1 MSMVTGHKSVV
12 TDPINYIP
20 DLPLVRVQTA
30 PCLAMKRSCGV
41 TNTRSWSKMPKQS
54 KQPIQPPEPTQP
66 LELPELPNE
75 LWRIIVKMAAR
86 DSVETASRIR
96 LVRKYFATTLRR
108 TQIWSAFDAVIDRRA
123 ALRAQ
128 CNRDD
133 EANPGINDRDAMHNS
148 MIRLAQDQ
156 GDLFLTRFYIEMC
169 SQANTLAAARNGL
182 VSLRLMC
189 TTGAFGRGVTLRQ
202 SS

>member
-1 MSMVTGHKSVV
+1 MVTGHKSVV
-12 TDPINYIP
+12 TDLINYIP
-20 DLPLVRVQTA
+20 DLPLVRAQTA
-30 PCLAMKRSCGV
+30 PCLAMKRACGV
-41 TNTRSWSKMPKQS
+41 ANTCLRS
-54 KQPIQPPEPTQP
+54 KQPKPPKPPTQP
-66 LELPELPNE
+66 LELPELPELPNE
-75 LWRIIVKMAAR
+75 LWRIIAKMAAR

-96 LVRKYFATTLRR
+96 LVRKYLATTLRR

-169 SQANTLAAARNGL
+169 GQANTLASARNGL
-182 VSLRLMC
+182 LSIRSMC
-189 TTGAFGRGVTLRQ
+189 MNSAFGRGVTLR
-202 SS
+202 